1 MQKGFVMKQK
11 FEFDNM
17 AIIALSENSTCEN
30 GCDSS
35 GGESSGCDCDS
46 PN

>member
-1 MQKGFVMKQK
+1 MNEK

-17 AIIALSENSTCEN
+17 VIISLSGTSNCEN

-35 GGESSGCDCDS
+35 GTEGSGCDCDS